1 MSGVDTPHPSSFPAS
16 KLVDIFSGVWHAGL
30 GVDSPGAGR
39 GVGGGCLLPLS
50 PDPSPQ
56 APYPFLE
63 AEGDFYTVAS
73 NRLSRQIEFLIEAD
87 KLKRIVR
94 QTLLVD
100 GSRQEDSAEH
110 SWHLAVLAMVLAE
123 HASAPVDLFRVLK
136 MILVHD
142 LVEIDAGD
150 TYCYDEEANR
160 GKTEREK
167 RAADR
172 IFSLLP
178 EDQAVEFRS
187 LWEEFES
194 RQTADAIFAAS
205 LDRLQPLLNN
215 FRSGGLMWQR
225 HGVRKDQV
233 YMRNSPMGEGS
244 QVLWEFA
251 EKMIEDAIAKGW
263 IGE

>member
-1 MSGVDTPHPSSFPAS
+1 VD
-16 KLVDIFSGVWHAGL
+16 L
-30 GVDSPGAGR
+30 
-39 GVGGGCLLPLS
+39 
-50 PDPSPQ
+50 
-56 APYPFLE
+56 
-63 AEGDFYTVAS
+63 
-73 NRLSRQIEFLIEAD
+73 NRLKQQIEFLIEID
-87 KLKRIVR
+87 KLKSIVR

-123 HASAPVDLFRVLK
+123 YSRAPVNLVRVLK

-160 GKTEREK
+160 TKAAREK
-167 RAADR
+167 RGADR
-172 IFSLLP
+172 IFGLLP
-178 EDQAVEFRS
+178 EDQSVEFRS

-215 FRSGGLMWQR
+215 FRSGGLMWQK
-225 HGVRKDQV
+225 HGVRKGQV
-233 YMRNSPMGEGS
+233 YGRNRAMEEGS

-251 EKMIEDAIAKGW
+251 RRMIDDAIAKGW

>member
-1 MSGVDTPHPSSFPAS
+1 MDL
-16 KLVDIFSGVWHAGL
+16 K
-30 GVDSPGAGR
+30 
-39 GVGGGCLLPLS
+39 
-50 PDPSPQ
+50 
-56 APYPFLE
+56 
-63 AEGDFYTVAS
+63 
-73 NRLSRQIEFLIEAD
+73 RLSQQIEFIVEID
-87 KLKRIVR
+87 RLKSIVR

-100 GSRQEDSAEH
+100 GSRQENSAEH

-123 HASAPVDLFRVLK
+123 HSRAPVNLFRVLK

-150 TYCYDEEANR
+150 TYCYDEEGNR
-160 GKTEREK
+160 GKAEREN

-178 EDQAVEFRS
+178 GDQAAEFRS

-194 RQTADAIFAAS
+194 RQTADAIFAAA

-215 FRSGGLMWQR
+215 FRAGGVMWR
-225 HGVRKDQV
+225 KHGIRKEQV
-233 YMRNSPMGEGS
+233 YLRNGPIEDGAPL
-244 QVLWEFA
+244 LWDYA
-251 EKMIEDAIAKGW
+251 EKMIKDAIAKGW

>member
-1 MSGVDTPHPSSFPAS
+1 MD
-16 KLVDIFSGVWHAGL
+16 
-30 GVDSPGAGR
+30 
-39 GVGGGCLLPLS
+39 
-50 PDPSPQ
+50 
-56 APYPFLE
+56 LE
-63 AEGDFYTVAS
+63 
-73 NRLSRQIEFLIEAD
+73 RLSQQIEFLVEMD
-87 KLKRIVR
+87 KLKSIVR

-100 GSRQEDSAEH
+100 GSRHENSAEH

-123 HASAPVDLFRVLK
+123 HAKAPVDLFRVLK

-150 TYCYDEEANR
+150 TYCYDEKGNR
-160 GKTEREK
+160 DKAEREG

-178 EDQAVEFRS
+178 RDQAVEFRS

-194 RQTADAIFAAS
+194 RQTPDAVFAAA

-215 FRSGGLMWQR
+215 FRAGGVMWLK
-225 HGVRKDQV
+225 HGIRKEQV
-233 YMRNSPMGEGS
+233 YSRNSPMEQGS
-244 QVLWEFA
+244 AVLWDYA
-251 EKMIEDAIAKGW
+251 EKMIKDAISKGW